1 MKIFIAGHNG
11 MAGSAIFRNLS
22 KSKDNIIICSPR
34 TQLDLLDQNQVADFM
49 SSEKPDIVVIAA
61 AKVGGIYANNTYPA
75 EFIYENLT
83 IQTNLIHQSYLH
95 DVKKLLFL
103 GSSCI
108 YPVNAVQPMEEACL
122 LTDKLEPTNEPY
134 AIAKIAGIKLCESYN
149 RQYGTD
155 YRSLMPTNLYG
166 PGDNYHG
173 KYSHV
178 VPALIKKFHEAVI
191 NNSDV
196 VEIWGTGK
204 PLREF
209 LHVDDFADAAVF
221 LLNLDKK
228 VYSDNTHPMCS
239 HINVGSS
246 SEISI
251 TELAKK
257 IAKITNFSGS
267 IKFNSS
273 MPDGSPRKLM
283 SSKRLTELGWKSKI
297 NLDEGLLDAYESYKR
312 SYK

>member
-1 MKIFIAGHNG
+1 
-11 MAGSAIFRNLS
+11 
-22 KSKDNIIICSPR
+22 
-34 TQLDLLDQNQVADFM
+34 
-49 SSEKPDIVVIAA
+49 
-61 AKVGGIYANNTYPA
+61 
-75 EFIYENLT
+75 
-83 IQTNLIHQSYLH
+83 
-95 DVKKLLFL
+95 
-103 GSSCI
+103 
-108 YPVNAVQPMEEACL
+108 
-122 LTDKLEPTNEPY
+122 
-134 AIAKIAGIKLCESYN
+134 
-149 RQYGTD
+149 
-155 YRSLMPTNLYG
+155 MPTNLYG

-178 VPALIKKFHEAVI
+178 IPALIKKFHEAVI
-191 NNSDV
+191 NKSDV

-209 LHVDDFADAAVF
+209 LHVDDFADATVF

-228 VYSDNTHPMCS
+228 LYSDNIHPMCS

-251 TELAKK
+251 AELAKK
-257 IAKITNFSGS
+257 IAKITNFSGF

-273 MPDGSPRKLM
+273 MPDGSSRKLM

-297 NLDEGLLDAYESYKR
+297 NLDEGLLDAYESYKS